1 MWPFSSYPEHPPCDV
16 HGKTYDYIIVGGG
29 TAGCVVASRLSE
41 DPNVTV
47 LVLDKGHVRDNVIS
61 RMPLLSQNMFLG
73 DTLQVQGGRW
83 SEPIPGAN
91 HRRNRLWAVEGIGGA
106 SRMNAMLWTR
116 GFPGDYAAW
125 DKELGLKEWSYEEL
139 EPYFRRMENVADS
152 DSKIRGHAGPMEMR
166 KVPIPFMWTDYMRQA
181 VQELGVPAA
190 KDINDPT
197 APAMGYFDL
206 DVAIDKRGSRVSAL
220 TAYLNKSIVSQRRDR
235 LTICTG
241 AVASRLEI
249 NKQTSTVTGVHFQSS
264 DASQDETFLV
274 KARREVILCSGAACT
289 PQLLLLSG
297 IGPAKSSERL
307 GIPLVKDLPAV
318 GATLFDHYSMPIML
332 EVPKRETFHL
342 LESIWGLWYIL
353 LWIITGKGFLGLGA
367 MSNTVYLRSDAI
379 DEETMQAEDH
389 DDEGRT
395 NLDASLPRNVPDI
408 EIMFMPNSA
417 VEREVK
423 GRTLM
428 SLYPTLVQPRG
439 SGRVELASTDA
450 RAQPR
455 ITYPLLNHEDDVARA
470 RLAVRFCMRIAEKWQ
485 ESDYPYPIQMVFA
498 PGQDPAA
505 LEEWERAA
513 PAEYVLVPPV
523 PGTGGSKTQEVAV
536 DRSNT
541 GTSVSKTWKT
551 VTDDEIDD
559 YMRRVSHT
567 SLHFSGTCPM
577 SANNEKTGVVDQQL
591 RVYGFN
597 NLRIA
602 DTSVFPRI
610 PSCHTMA
617 PVMAVAERCADF
629 VKAEW
634 GKGSDRPNGCHYEY
648 VGNLESV

>member
-1 MWPFSSYPEHPPCDV
+1 MWPFSSYPEHAPSDV
-16 HGKTYDYIIVGGG
+16 DGKTYDYIIVGADRGPFSGG

-41 DPNVTV
+41 DPNATV
-47 LVLDKGHVRDNVIS
+47 LVLDKGHFRDNVIS

-83 SEPIPGAN
+83 SEPVPGAN

-125 DKELGLKEWSYEEL
+125 DKELGLKEWSYEKL
-139 EPYFRRMENVADS
+139 EPYFRKMENATHA
-152 DSKIRGHAGPMEMR
+152 DSKIRGHEGPMEMR
-166 KVPIPFMWTDYMRQA
+166 KVPIPFTWTDYMRQA
-181 VQELGVPAA
+181 VQELGVSPA

-206 DVAIDKRGSRVSAL
+206 DVAIDKRGNRVSAL
-220 TAYLNKSIVSQRRDR
+220 TAYLNKEIVSQRRDR

-241 AVASRLEI
+241 AVASRLE
-249 NKQTSTVTGVHFQSS
+249 TDTRTGTVTGVHFQSS
-264 DASQDETFLV
+264 EPSQSKTFFV
-274 KARREVILCSGAACT
+274 NARREVVLCSGALCT
-289 PQLLLLSG
+289 PQLLLLGG
-297 IGPAKSSERL
+297 IGPAASSERL
-307 GIPLVKDLPAV
+307 GIPLVKELPAV

-353 LWIITGKGFLGLGA
+353 LWVITGKGFLGLGA

-379 DEETMQAEDH
+379 DRETMQVKDH

-395 NLDASLPRNVPDI
+395 SLDASLPRNVPDI

-455 ITYPLLNHEDDVARA
+455 ITYPLFNHEHDVARA

-485 ESDYPYPIQMVFA
+485 DSGYPYPVKLVFA

-513 PAEYVLVPPV
+513 PADYVPLPPV
-523 PGTGGSKTQEVAV
+523 PVG
-536 DRSNT
+536 
-541 GTSVSKTWKT
+541 KTWKT
-551 VTDDEIDD
+551 VTDEEIDD

-577 SANNEKTGVVDQQL
+577 SANDLKTGVVDQQL
-591 RVYGFN
+591 RVYGFT

-634 GKGSDRPNGCHYEY
+634 ERKGQ
-648 VGNLESV
+648 

>member
-1 MWPFSSYPEHPPCDV
+1 MWPFSSYSEHEPSDV
-16 HGKTYDYIIVGGG
+16 HGKTYDYIIVGANRGLVLGG

-139 EPYFRRMENVADS
+139 EPYFRKMENVADS

-166 KVPIPFMWTDYMRQA
+166 KVPIPFKWTDYMRQA

-206 DVAIDKRGSRVSAL
+206 DVAIDKRGNRVSAL

-249 NKQTSTVTGVHFQSS
+249 NKQTSTIAGVHFQPS
-264 DASQDETFLV
+264 DSHQDETFLV

-332 EVPKRETFHL
+332 EVPKKETFHL

-379 DEETMQAEDH
+379 DEETMQVKDH
-389 DDEGRT
+389 DDGGRT
-395 NLDASLPRNVPDI
+395 SLDASLPRNVPDI
-408 EIMFMPNSA
+408 EIMLMPNSA

-428 SLYPTLVQPRG
+428 SLYPTLVQPYG

-450 RAQPR
+450 LAQPR
-455 ITYPLLNHEDDVARA
+455 ITYPLFNDEHDVARA
-470 RLAVRFCMRIAEKWQ
+470 RLAVRCCMRIAEKWR
-485 ESDYPYPIQMVFA
+485 ESDYPYPVKMVFA

-505 LEEWERAA
+505 LEEWERGCAGGLCSGA
-513 PAEYVLVPPV
+513 SGAGTPA
-523 PGTGGSKTQEVAV
+523 TSSDKASK
-536 DRSNT
+536 N
-541 GTSVSKTWKT
+541 WKT

-634 GKGSDRPNGCHYEY
+634 GEGQR
-648 VGNLESV
+648 